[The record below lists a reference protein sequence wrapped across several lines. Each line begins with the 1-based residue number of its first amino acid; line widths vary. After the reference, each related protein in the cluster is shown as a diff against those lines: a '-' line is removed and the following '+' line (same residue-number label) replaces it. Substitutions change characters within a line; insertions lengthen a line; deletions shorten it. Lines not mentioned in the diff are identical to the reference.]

1 MIGNQ
6 VAELCAG
13 CSVEVLPGGGVV
25 TAHRNG
31 PEVRCRCCA
40 DAETAGGRCRDIPY
54 VPAGPPPGC
63 NPTIWLEI
71 LIFEPLCWRCRRP
84 ALCLAGLYPAK
95 PAPGYYR
102 MFTCDDQAA
111 LLLARDLADSHG
123 HHDATRSLRR
133 HDGDFQDEPTLVNTC
148 RHCDT
153 PFDDLGFAELLIER
167 AADTGLAGF
176 SVLTVAECPTDT
188 WQRLVQSDASMMP
201 V

>member
-6 VAELCAG
+6 VAELCVS

-25 TAHRNG
+25 TAPRYG

-40 DAETAGGRCRDIPY
+40 DAETAGGRCWDIPC
-54 VPAGPPPGC
+54 VPQGPRPGC
-63 NPTIWLEI
+63 NPTIGLEI
-71 LIFEPLCWRCRRP
+71 LVFEPFCWRCRRP
-84 ALCLAGLYPAK
+84 ALCLAGLYPAQ
-95 PAPGYYR
+95 PAPGYYG

-111 LLLARDLADSHG
+111 LLLARDLADSRG
-123 HHDATRSLRR
+123 HHDVTRSLRC
-133 HDGDFQDEPTLVNTC
+133 HDGDFQDEPMLVNTC

-167 AADTGLAGF
+167 AAEGGLAGF
-176 SVLTVAECPTDT
+176 CVLTVAECPTDT
-188 WQRLVQSDASMMP
+188 WQRLVLSDASRMP